1 MKSPELVTLMK
12 IFKMETNQQTQ
23 VTAVSSSVKR
33 SSFGPGSISFLV
45 GVLLFLLPFVDIK
58 CGGTTIK
65 EVKGFELATGFTIED
80 KNSKQSLFG
89 NMGVD
94 QTISN
99 SKSEKREPNIFALAA
114 LGLGIL
120 GFIVTLL
127 TKGRSVIASLFGV
140 LASVALI
147 ALMIDIK
154 SDSKLNTAPNGNN
167 NLDGLNSNFGND
179 IIRAEFTPWIYLTI
193 IVFLLAAYFSW
204 QKKKKPVE
212 STTNVASIEQ
222 KPAG

>member
-1 MKSPELVTLMK
+1 
-12 IFKMETNQQTQ
+12 METNQQTQ